1 MILASPYTQIFWNEY
16 QINQLRSDYH
26 IVFDNVITGK
36 LDIDRLALSL
46 HQLID
51 HYILLNSHLVF
62 NQGRLFWQQN
72 NTIVPLIELNND
84 QKVIE
89 KFIDQPFF
97 LDKGP
102 LYRFGIVSLDHNQYR
117 FIAIFHHALIDGT
130 HIDRFITLVTDGYN
144 NSSVPKANVED
155 QISILNAT
163 HQKQHDYVAALNQA
177 GSREIW
183 RDYLAGSVLNNAL
196 PYIKSNRN
204 HMVIKAF
211 TMPVADIHQRS
222 EALSISDFNILL
234 LSWGVLISKYCAS
247 ELSYINYPVKIK
259 TDEDIFFGAGIN
271 VNIAKIF
278 YEKSDTFKDIVS
290 KHQQMLAI
298 LADNKN
304 KHSYLPIADIVKS
317 SSIQH
322 LNVGFAN
329 TNLRKLPFD
338 FKDCQSRSLTQHY
351 VDMAGCDIL
360 LEYQRIN
367 SAYCF
372 RLKYNGALFSDQQ
385 IKAMTIH
392 YQTLVSEF
400 LQYPNKPVSQ
410 VSLLD
415 TAEYNKVVH
424 RWNQTDSTFP
434 KDKTLHQL
442 FEAEAAKAPD
452 NVALIC
458 DGQSLTYEELNQKS
472 NQLARAIQAQYL
484 NTTGSKLKPD
494 TPLAL
499 YLERSLEMI
508 ISILAVL
515 KAGGAYVPIDTELP
529 NGRIAYILQDSQSQ
543 LLLTQSRF
551 KKKLT
556 ECFNHIDYLWVDSP
570 DCYHFADD
578 NLNDPVRPDH
588 LAYIMYTSGT
598 TGQPKGVMVAHGS
611 IVNTVVSLFS
621 VYQLQPSDNVTV
633 FAAYVFDVFAA
644 EIWVTLFQGARGHL
658 LTDAVRQ
665 NVDKLSDYFIKHS
678 IYYAFIPPAILSL
691 LPQNKNY
698 AFKGII
704 FAGEPCAFQTGLYW
718 SKAYRLFNYYGPTE
732 AAIYASG
739 RLVSDQ
745 NINSIGRPINN
756 TKLYIVDKYMQTV
769 PIGVI
774 GELCISGAGLARG
787 YLNQPGLTKA
797 CFINNPF
804 ASKQD
809 MKNGYS
815 RLYKTGDLCR
825 FLPDGNIEYID
836 RNDSQVKLRGI
847 RVEIGEIES
856 ALNQINGIEQSI
868 VIAEK
873 RTIQGRQATV
883 LIAYYVA
890 SSELSETFMTGEL
903 LKTLPNYML
912 PVHFMRLEAL
922 PLTRSGK
929 IDRLALPKFDSF
941 LAETY
946 TLPSNDIEA
955 KLCGI
960 WSTLFN
966 VPSSQV
972 SVDQGFFSC
981 GGNSIIA
988 IEMTM
993 QIKQLF
999 NKEITVADIFK
1010 HQTIQAIANNIIQQE
1025 EKVAFIEKHTT
1036 KQALLSS
1043 QQQALWFIE
1052 TSESSGAAYH
1062 IPIEFILADNI
1073 CIEAVEKALAFI
1085 VKRHEVL
1092 HSVITVDASGNCE
1105 QRPISSTLTI
1115 EKHHCSNNSNYKNK
1129 REKFI
1134 HTAFDL
1140 CQLLPIRIGLFSVAA
1155 KAPRHYLVINFHHIA
1170 FDGWSIGIFL
1180 RELETSYLAYVC
1192 QKTPNLSPLPFQYKD
1207 YALWQQRYLSSHQF
1221 KEKLDYWCGQLIGF
1235 EPLNLI
1241 TDQPRP
1247 ATIDYHGDNIYFQ
1260 LNTKLSDQLR
1270 QLAAQQGVSLYS
1282 LLLSAF
1288 YILLYKYSSQADI
1301 VIGTPMANRQ
1311 FSEFRETIG
1320 CFVNSV
1326 ALRHRI
1332 NTDSSVK
1339 DFIAEIA
1346 RQVTSAQAHEDVPFE
1361 QVVKQLNI
1369 KPCADMHPIFQV
1381 FFSVQDFES
1390 INSDCPVG
1398 QWSITHDA
1406 LAIAKFDLSLFIN
1419 DAKAHLQGHINY
1431 ASALFEKNTIK
1442 RMCKHYQCILERLV
1456 KSTDAIIG
1464 EISLLDAREY
1474 QKIVDDWNQT
1484 DKAFSKDKTL
1494 PQLFEAQAAKTPN
1507 NIALIFEGQS
1517 MTYQELNQKSNQ
1529 LAWVILAQCLDN
1541 THSKLQPDTLIAL
1554 YLQRS
1559 FDMVI
1564 SILAVLKAG
1573 GAYVPIDP
1581 EFPKERINYILQDTG
1596 AKIILTQSRLIDHL
1610 NQLSRR
1616 MNCIAVDQ
1624 YNLKNIKSSN
1634 LPQYSQ
1640 PNNLAYVIY
1649 TSGTTG
1655 QPKGVCLPHQGI
1667 VNRIEW
1673 MQSEYQLNLNDRI
1686 LQKTPFTFDVSVW
1699 ELLWANCYGAA
1710 IVLARPNGHKD
1721 LDYLYNLIE
1730 KEKITITHF
1739 VPSMLD
1745 TLLENLSLSNRY
1757 LNPSLRYIF
1766 SSGEVLK
1773 EKTVNNCYELA
1784 KHDHFALH
1792 NLYGPTEASIDVT
1805 HTPCYK
1811 SKQVNIGSAIQN
1823 TRIYILDNKLS
1834 PMPIGLVGELYIGG
1848 AGLARGYLNQ
1858 PELTEAQFITNPFA
1872 SKKDIKNGYTRLY
1885 KTGDL
1890 CRFLADGNIEYIG
1903 RNDFQVKISGF
1914 RIELNEIEKAI
1925 SKINGIKQACVIA
1938 KSRTFG
1944 SHTQQYL
1951 AAFYVLDSS
1960 LRQSQEN
1967 KANKKA
1973 KITTGFL
1980 IEQLKKKL
1988 PNYMIPSS
1996 WTELEALPLTA
2007 NGKLDRK
2014 ALSNIVL
2021 NFSGIA
2027 QHKLRATGDLVQ
2039 QLTQVY
2045 AEVLAIDIDKI
2056 AIEASF
2062 FDLGGSSLLMMQL
2075 KHRLMAIDECKGLT
2089 VTDLFTYP
2097 SIQALINYLQKTP
2110 VSDHQDN
2117 SKKVLNR
2124 QENIAV
2130 IALSGAFSG
2139 SDNLQHFWQMI
2150 SQNLSG
2156 LTRFDIEYCRQQG
2169 VAEEALYNPDYIPV
2183 SGHISNI
2190 DYFDPAFWGISA
2202 HDAKL
2207 LDPQIR
2213 KFVEHCWYV
2222 LDSAGYAKERKRL
2235 KIDIVAGSGNA
2246 HYLYDNILH
2255 SKAADQLN
2263 LWEASVANSKDALA
2277 TKASYLLG
2285 LKGAATSINTACS
2298 TGLVTI
2304 VEACRKLGDGLC
2316 DMAIAGSV
2324 SLLLPHQI
2332 GYVYREGMIMSKD
2345 GHCRTFD
2352 ADASGTVTGS
2362 GVGAVLLKRLSD
2374 AEKDQ
2379 DNIIGVIA
2387 GYATNN
2393 DGDRK
2398 VSYTAPSVE
2407 GQRECIE
2414 EAIQAAGIASEM
2426 LDYIECHGTATVLGD
2441 PIEIRALDSAF
2452 KNTAT
2457 VKRETPC
2464 YLGAVK
2470 ANIGHTDSAAG
2481 FAGFAKVCLMLQ
2493 HKKIPAQ
2500 VDYDRPNPEIGIE
2513 NTPFT
2518 INRQHCDWQSHHEKP
2533 RYAGVSSFGIGGT
2546 NAHIILREY
2555 QPEPIIHDNEQ
2566 DQQISYILPLS
2577 AKSHQALQDYK
2588 TAFIVYLAETKTPF
2602 KDILY
2607 TLQARKSFFT
2617 HRLAV
2622 ACSNKTEAIKKLE
2635 GAEIINANSTINS
2648 PIKTVFMFPG
2658 QGMQY
2663 SDMTVSLYQ
2672 QDRDYQDYVDQC
2684 IYLIESYGYQA
2695 AEFRK
2700 ILFPSLYNKNKVL
2713 KNINN
2718 DLLIDHTKWS
2728 QLALFVVSFS
2738 LAKLLQKLGIKPDIL
2753 IGHSIGE
2760 YVAATL
2766 SGVFTL
2772 EDAIKLIFKRATL
2785 MQHMPFGAMLS
2796 VQASADEIMPLAK
2809 EYQCELAVINSPNHC
2824 VLSGDIPSIAHL
2836 KTRFDYKDIV
2846 AVILKTS
2853 HAYHSKMMDSAA
2865 IEYIHIINSV
2875 KLQQPSIPFVSNIS
2889 GDWADKSALDFMYWS
2904 DHIRKP
2910 VKFSQGIA
2918 TILHHHP
2925 NALFIEVGPGNSL
2938 SNFVTQHKNEYQK
2951 PPTVMDLIP
2960 SAKLA
2965 AANQHIPNTQTDLL
2979 ARLWCLGYPLKFS
2992 TIENPAIAA
3001 LPPYQFDYQSCWV
3014 RPLESYNRQAHKLS
3028 LLPQKYWLNKVVWKQ
3043 FGKLNSLFPGILKDK
3058 HALVITTETTPESLL
3073 RFSFKSTIILK
3084 LTNAVEGFKAV
3095 NKYQLFCNIASEK
3108 AYEALSQYLQAKE
3121 IDCVVDCTTLTREYC
3136 FTSGVLDQ
3144 CLENGFYA
3152 LFLVQKYLLCQCTIQ
3167 HYFLLTQGIAQIEKE
3182 DKVDPANG
3190 SLIGAI
3196 RVLRHEMPHIQ
3207 FSMVDVGYGEAL
3219 SLDGVINH
3227 IFSGSINPSGF
3238 PYAVRGNGL
3247 WIEAI
3252 ETIEEGNSQGQH
3264 LIRCDDVI
3272 LITGGLGGMG
3282 LSVAD
3287 YISQKNK
3294 VHFIL
3299 TSRTS
3304 SLSAKQSDI
3313 IKQIRDN
3320 HCTVEIHSGDVSN
3333 EEFIRT
3339 LISNIEKKYQK
3350 LSGVIHLA
3358 GSPPLSPEDKSIE
3371 NVKQAVAAK
3380 VYGISYILKF
3390 IDKENLRYFIMAS
3403 SLASIMGDV
3412 HRIEYCAAN
3421 SYLDYQVRLMN
3432 DALPFCQSLSINWL
3446 GWRKVGMAVAE
3457 EPVPRQNKL
3466 IDLNSVTAE
3475 EGSKLFY
3482 DLMKPAIC
3490 NQVIVSKFNIPKLKE
3505 KFFHRHCDQK
3515 ATDISDK
3522 LLEKNVSKACYDIA
3536 RLCLSVLEVDQI
3548 SIHDDLFNLG
3558 LSSLDAIRLLSALK
3572 EIGIFISIQQ
3582 LFELN
3587 SIDKIYS
3594 HHLSSTKINNI
3605 IQKSGSASERSLLL
3619 LRQSSNKAIGNIFFI
3634 HPVGGILVIYN
3645 SLIAQLS
3652 KRYNYYGLQNIN
3664 LYHYKKFNFKSFEAL
3679 AEYYLNEILTIQS
3692 TGEYILIGSSL
3703 GGALAYEIARQLEVS
3718 GRKVKFIAMIDAWAY
3733 FAKVFYSRA
3742 NFESNIGEQIKNQEI
3757 FGSLSGVDKQVFM
3770 DEGWK
3775 IMQLNLDYQPKASH
3789 SPIYLYKAS
3798 ILDKY
3803 YIHNGVCA
3811 DNGWQQYT
3819 DCKMKI
3825 YYIPGD
3831 HVSIHN
3837 NVNLS
3842 IMAKHLNQAL
3852 DSVDNKQ
3859 ELLLV

>member
-16 QINQLRSDYH
+16 QINQHRSDYH
-26 IVFDNVITGK
+26 IVFDNVIGK

-46 HQLID
+46 HQLIE

-72 NTIVPLIELNND
+72 NTIVPLIELNNE

-130 HIDRFITLVTDGYN
+130 HIDRFITLVTHGYN

-155 QISILNAT
+155 QISILNAI

-183 RDYLAGSVLNNAL
+183 RDYLAGGVLNNVL

-222 EALSISDFNILL
+222 EALSISDFNALL

-259 TDEDIFFGAGIN
+259 TDEDICFGAGIN

-298 LADNKN
+298 LTDNKN

-360 LEYQRIN
+360 LEYQQIN

-458 DGQSLTYEELNQKS
+458 DSQSLTYQELNQKS

-494 TPLAL
+494 TPVAL
-499 YLERSLEMI
+499 YLKRSLEMI

-704 FAGEPCAFQTGLYW
+704 FAGEPCAFETGLYW

-787 YLNQPGLTKA
+787 YLNQPELTKA

-890 SSELSETFMTGEL
+890 SAELTETFMTGEL

-946 TLPSNDIEA
+946 TLPSNAIEA

-1025 EKVAFIEKHTT
+1025 EKVAFIEKHIT

-1052 TSESSGAAYH
+1052 TSQSSDAAYH

-1105 QRPISSTLTI
+1105 QRPISSTLTV

-1155 KAPRHYLVINFHHIA
+1155 KAPKHYLVINFHHIA

-1192 QKTPNLSPLPFQYKD
+1192 QQTPNLSPLPFQYKD
-1207 YALWQQRYLSSHQF
+1207 YALWQQRYLSSRQF

-1247 ATIDYHGDNIYFQ
+1247 ATIDYHGDNVYFQ

-1332 NTDSSVK
+1332 KTDSSVK

-1369 KPCADMHPIFQV
+1369 KPCANMHPIFQV
-1381 FFSVQDFES
+1381 FFSVQGFES

-1456 KSTDAIIG
+1456 KSTDAIIS

-1517 MTYQELNQKSNQ
+1517 MTYQQLNQKSNQ

-1634 LPQYSQ
+1634 LPQYNQ
-1640 PNNLAYVIY
+1640 PNDLAYVIY

-1699 ELLWANCYGAA
+1699 ELLWANCYGAV

-1784 KHDHFALH
+1784 RHNHFALH

-1872 SKKDIKNGYTRLY
+1872 SKKDIKNGYTKLY

-1967 KANKKA
+1967 KANKKT

-2027 QHKLRATGDLVQ
+2027 QHKLRPTGDLVQ

-2124 QENIAV
+2124 KENIAV

-2304 VEACRKLGDGLC
+2304 VEACRKLVDGLC

-2426 LDYIECHGTATVLGD
+2426 MDYIECHGTATVLGD

-2518 INRQHCDWQSHHEKP
+2518 INRQHCDWQSNHKKP

-2555 QPEPIIHDNEQ
+2555 QSEPIIHDKEQ

-2672 QDRDYQDYVDQC
+2672 QDKDYQDYVDQC
-2684 IYLIESYGYQA
+2684 IYLIEAYGYQA
-2695 AEFRK
+2695 SEFRK

-2809 EYQCELAVINSPNHC
+2809 EYKCELAVINSPNHC
-2824 VLSGDIPSIAHL
+2824 VLSGDIPSIANL
-2836 KTRFDYKDIV
+2836 KTHFYYKDIV

-2865 IEYIHIINSV
+2865 IEYIHIVNSV
-2875 KLQQPSIPFVSNIS
+2875 KLQQPSIPFVSNVS

-2965 AANQHIPNTQTDLL
+2965 AASQHIPNTQTDLL

-2992 TIENPAIAA
+2992 AIENPAIAA

-3014 RPLESYNRQAHKLS
+3014 KKSNPKN
-3028 LLPQKYWLNKVVWKQ
+3028 
-3043 FGKLNSLFPGILKDK
+3043 NSLHPIDDMFYTKVWQSVDKTKGKAKQNLSGKNVLVFCNTVDSTLVDQFVGQLKQGGSNVIYAKQHLGMPFEIDNNLIVFDASKNEQLEALCHFIRHTINELNTTFYFSEYSHQEVVMFYHLFHRLYQKLTMQHTFISISYDNYAIVGTEKVSKMPSLIPSMIKSVALENPLIKVMHYDLLTNDNYSLFDYLGTILKTNDNHK
-3058 HALVITTETTPESLL
+3058 IYAL
-3073 RFSFKSTIILK
+3073 R
-3084 LTNAVEGFKAV
+3084 
-3095 NKYQLFCNIASEK
+3095 NKNIW
-3108 AYEALSQYLQAKE
+3108 KE
-3121 IDCVVDCTTLTREYC
+3121 IYKKIHISAMTKMDHLSMD
-3136 FTSGVLDQ
+3136 
-3144 CLENGFYA
+3144 
-3152 LFLVQKYLLCQCTIQ
+3152 
-3167 HYFLLTQGIAQIEKE
+3167 
-3182 DKVDPANG
+3182 NG
-3190 SLIGAI
+3190 S
-3196 RVLRHEMPHIQ
+3196 
-3207 FSMVDVGYGEAL
+3207 Y
-3219 SLDGVINH
+3219 
-3227 IFSGSINPSGF
+3227 
-3238 PYAVRGNGL
+3238 
-3247 WIEAI
+3247 
-3252 ETIEEGNSQGQH
+3252 
-3264 LIRCDDVI
+3264 
-3272 LITGGLGGMG
+3272 LITGGLGGIG
-3282 LSVAD
+3282 YTVAD
-3287 YISQKNK
+3287 YINQNTSGSTIILLGRMLKENLSKDKMQKLTLLTQSGNNVVYISHHLGFDNKDLLISKMSMLNINNLNLVLHAAGVGADSIMQAMNGDLCKITSPKILGTLELIEVAQKFPIQQFIACSSIASIVPSYGNMVYSAANLFLDELSFRAHQCVDRFISISFNQISNQGMAYNFIKKEKKSNYLNLNSITSHDIVGILNK
-3294 VHFIL
+3294 VLSCDRNHIVLSRCSINKIIDKTYLTQDNNSYADIAIVEPYNEKQYKIAKAFCSIL
-3299 TSRTS
+3299 GINKISLNDNFFNLGGD
-3304 SLSAKQSDI
+3304 SLSALQ
-3313 IKQIRDN
+3313 
-3320 HCTVEIHSGDVSN
+3320 
-3333 EEFIRT
+3333 
-3339 LISNIEKKYQK
+3339 LISELRSKANIA
-3350 LSGVIHLA
+3350 L
-3358 GSPPLSPEDKSIE
+3358 
-3371 NVKQAVAAK
+3371 
-3380 VYGISYILKF
+3380 
-3390 IDKENLRYFIMAS
+3390 
-3403 SLASIMGDV
+3403 SLADIV
-3412 HRIEYCAAN
+3412 HRN
-3421 SYLDYQVRLMN
+3421 TV
-3432 DALPFCQSLSINWL
+3432 
-3446 GWRKVGMAVAE
+3446 
-3457 EPVPRQNKL
+3457 
-3466 IDLNSVTAE
+3466 
-3475 EGSKLFY
+3475 
-3482 DLMKPAIC
+3482 
-3490 NQVIVSKFNIPKLKE
+3490 
-3505 KFFHRHCDQK
+3505 
-3515 ATDISDK
+3515 
-3522 LLEKNVSKACYDIA
+3522 
-3536 RLCLSVLEVDQI
+3536 
-3548 SIHDDLFNLG
+3548 
-3558 LSSLDAIRLLSALK
+3558 
-3572 EIGIFISIQQ
+3572 
-3582 LFELN
+3582 
-3587 SIDKIYS
+3587 DKIYKCS
-3594 HHLSSTKINNI
+3594 GELGESANTLVLLESNLATK
-3605 IQKSGSASERSLLL
+3605 
-3619 LRQSSNKAIGNIFFI
+3619 NIFFI
-3634 HPVGGILVIYN
+3634 HPVGGILAIYN

-3679 AEYYLNEILTIQS
+3679 AEYYLNEILTIQN

-3703 GGALAYEIARQLEVS
+3703 GGALAYEIARQLELS

-3742 NFESNIGEQIKNQEI
+3742 NFESNIDEQIKNQEI

-3789 SPIYLYKAS
+3789 SPICLYKAS

>member
-1 MILASPYTQIFWNEY
+1 MGIKEFTLPAAEIG
-16 QINQLRSDYH
+16 QLSD
-26 IVFDNVITGK
+26 
-36 LDIDRLALSL
+36 
-46 HQLID
+46 
-51 HYILLNSHLVF
+51 
-62 NQGRLFWQQN
+62 
-72 NTIVPLIELNND
+72 E
-84 QKVIE
+84 
-89 KFIDQPFF
+89 
-97 LDKGP
+97 
-102 LYRFGIVSLDHNQYR
+102 
-117 FIAIFHHALIDGT
+117 
-130 HIDRFITLVTDGYN
+130 
-144 NSSVPKANVED
+144 
-155 QISILNAT
+155 
-163 HQKQHDYVAALNQA
+163 
-177 GSREIW
+177 
-183 RDYLAGSVLNNAL
+183 
-196 PYIKSNRN
+196 
-204 HMVIKAF
+204 
-211 TMPVADIHQRS
+211 
-222 EALSISDFNILL
+222 LSISAFNVLL

-247 ELSYINYPVKIK
+247 ERSYINYPVKIK
-259 TDEDIFFGAGIN
+259 TDEDICFGAGIN

-322 LNVGFAN
+322 LNAGFAN

-338 FKDCQSRSLTQHY
+338 FKDCQGRSLTHHY

-360 LEYQRIN
+360 LEYQQIN
-367 SAYCF
+367 FAYCF

-458 DGQSLTYEELNQKS
+458 DGQSLTYQELNQKS

-494 TPLAL
+494 MPVAL

-543 LLLTQSRF
+543 LLLTQGRF

-556 ECFNHIDYLWVDSP
+556 ECFNHIDCLWVDSP
-570 DCYHFADD
+570 NCYHFSDD
-578 NLNDPVRPDH
+578 NLNDPVSPDH

-611 IVNTVVSLFS
+611 IINTVVSLFS
-621 VYQLQPSDNVTV
+621 VYQLQPLDNVTV

-644 EIWVTLFQGARGHL
+644 EIWVTLFQGARSHL

-698 AFKGII
+698 PFKGIV
-704 FAGEPCAFQTGLYW
+704 FAGEPCAFETGLYW

-745 NINSIGRPINN
+745 NINSIGRSINN

-809 MKNGYS
+809 IKNGYS

-825 FLPDGNIEYID
+825 FLHDGNTEYIG

-856 ALNQINGIEQSI
+856 TVNQINGIKQSI

-873 RTIQGRQATV
+873 KTIQGRQETV

-890 SSELSETFMTGEL
+890 SAELTETFITGEL
-903 LKTLPNYML
+903 LKTLPNYMI
-912 PVHFMRLEAL
+912 PVHFMRLETL

-941 LAETY
+941 LAKTY

-1025 EKVAFIEKHTT
+1025 EKVAFIKKHTT

-1052 TSESSGAAYH
+1052 TSESSGAAYY

-1073 CIEAVEKALAFI
+1073 SIEAVEKALAFI

-1105 QRPISSTLTI
+1105 QSPISSTLTI

-1129 REKFI
+1129 RKKFI

-1140 CQLLPIRIGLFSVAA
+1140 RQLLPIRIGLFSVAA
-1155 KAPRHYLVINFHHIA
+1155 KAPKYYLVINFHHIA

-1192 QKTPNLSPLPFQYKD
+1192 QQTPNLSPLPFQYKD
-1207 YALWQQRYLSSHQF
+1207 YALWQQRYLSSRQF

-1235 EPLNLI
+1235 EPLNLT

-1247 ATIDYHGDNIYFQ
+1247 ATIDCHGDNVYFQ

-1332 NTDSSVK
+1332 KTDSSIK

-1456 KSTDAIIG
+1456 EPTDAIIG

-1484 DKAFSKDKTL
+1484 DKVFSKDKTL

-1517 MTYQELNQKSNQ
+1517 MTYQQLNQKSNQ

-1554 YLQRS
+1554 CLQRS

-1581 EFPKERINYILQDTG
+1581 EFPKERIDYILQDTS
-1596 AKIILTQSRLIDHL
+1596 AKIILTQSQLIDNL
-1610 NQLSRR
+1610 NQLSRKI
-1616 MNCIAVDQ
+1616 NCIAVDQ

-1640 PNNLAYVIY
+1640 PNDLAYVIY
-1649 TSGTTG
+1649 TSGTTR
-1655 QPKGVCLPHQGI
+1655 QPKEVCLPHQGI

-1673 MQSEYQLNLNDRI
+1673 MQSEYQLNLNDRV

-1699 ELLWANCYGAA
+1699 ELLWANCYGAV

-1757 LNPSLRYIF
+1757 LNPSLCYIF

-1784 KHDHFALH
+1784 KHNHFALH

-1823 TRIYILDNKLS
+1823 TRVYILDNKLS

-1858 PELTEAQFITNPFA
+1858 PELTEAQFITNRFA
-1872 SKKDIKNGYTRLY
+1872 SKKDIKNGYTKLY

-1944 SHTQQYL
+1944 SHTQEYL

-1960 LRQSQEN
+1960 LRQSQKN

-2027 QHKLRATGDLVQ
+2027 QHKLRPTGNLVQ

-2056 AIEASF
+2056 AIEVSF

-2124 QENIAV
+2124 KENIAV

-2207 LDPQIR
+2207 LDPQIL

-2255 SKAADQLN
+2255 SKAADQVN

-2398 VSYTAPSVE
+2398 VSYTAPSIE

-2441 PIEIRALDSAF
+2441 PIEIKALDSAF

-2470 ANIGHTDSAAG
+2470 ASIGHTDSAAG

-2518 INRQHCDWQSHHEKP
+2518 INRQHCDWQSNHEKP

-2555 QPEPIIHDNEQ
+2555 RPEPIIHDNEQ

-2672 QDRDYQDYVDQC
+2672 QDKDYQDYVDQC
-2684 IYLIESYGYQA
+2684 IHLIEAYGYQA
-2695 AEFRK
+2695 AEFK
-2700 ILFPSLYNKNKVL
+2700 QILFPSLYNKNKVL
-2713 KNINN
+2713 KNIND

-2728 QLALFVVSFS
+2728 QLTLFVVSFS

-2760 YVAATL
+2760 YVAANL

-2824 VLSGDIPSIAHL
+2824 VLSGNISSIATL
-2836 KTRFDYKDIV
+2836 KTRLDCKDIV
-2846 AVILKTS
+2846 TVILKTS
-2853 HAYHSKMMDSAA
+2853 HAYHSKMMGSAA
-2865 IEYIHIINSV
+2865 TDYIHTVNSV
-2875 KLQQPSIPFVSNIS
+2875 KLQQPKIPFVSNVS

-2918 TILHHHP
+2918 TILHHQP

-2951 PPTVMDLIP
+2951 SPTVMDLIP

-2965 AANQHIPNTQTDLL
+2965 AASQHIPNTQTDLL
-2979 ARLWCLGYPLKFS
+2979 ARLWCLGYLLQFS

-3014 RPLESYNRQAHKLS
+3014 KKSKPKN
-3028 LLPQKYWLNKVVWKQ
+3028 
-3043 FGKLNSLFPGILKDK
+3043 NSLHPIDDMFYAKVWQSVDKTKGKAKQNLSGKNVLVFCNTVDSTLVDQFVGQLKQSGSNVIYAKQHLGMPFEIDNNLIVFDASKNEQLEALCHFIKHTINELNTTFYFSEYSHQEVVMFYHLFHRLYQKLTMQHTFISISYDNYAIVGTEKVSKMPSLIPSMVKSVALENPLIKVMHYDLLTNDNYSLFDYLGTILKTNDNHK
-3058 HALVITTETTPESLL
+3058 IYAL
-3073 RFSFKSTIILK
+3073 R
-3084 LTNAVEGFKAV
+3084 
-3095 NKYQLFCNIASEK
+3095 NKNIW
-3108 AYEALSQYLQAKE
+3108 KE
-3121 IDCVVDCTTLTREYC
+3121 IYKKIHISAMTKMDHLSMD
-3136 FTSGVLDQ
+3136 
-3144 CLENGFYA
+3144 
-3152 LFLVQKYLLCQCTIQ
+3152 
-3167 HYFLLTQGIAQIEKE
+3167 
-3182 DKVDPANG
+3182 NG
-3190 SLIGAI
+3190 S
-3196 RVLRHEMPHIQ
+3196 
-3207 FSMVDVGYGEAL
+3207 Y
-3219 SLDGVINH
+3219 
-3227 IFSGSINPSGF
+3227 
-3238 PYAVRGNGL
+3238 
-3247 WIEAI
+3247 
-3252 ETIEEGNSQGQH
+3252 
-3264 LIRCDDVI
+3264 
-3272 LITGGLGGMG
+3272 LITGGLGGIG
-3282 LSVAD
+3282 YTVAD
-3287 YISQKNK
+3287 YINQNTSGSTIILLGRRLKENLSKDKMQKLTLLMQSGNNVVYISHHLGFDNKDLLISKMSMLNINNLNLVLHAAGVGADSIMQAMNGDLFKITSPKILGTLELIEVAQKFPIQQFIACSSIASIVPSYGNMVYSAANLFLDELSFRAHQCVGRFISISFNQISNQGMAYNFIKKEKKSNYLNLNSITSHDIVGILNK
-3294 VHFIL
+3294 VLSCDRNHIVLSRCSINKIIDKTYLTQDNNSYADIAIVEPYNEKQYKIAKAFCSIL
-3299 TSRTS
+3299 GINKISLNDNFFNLGGD
-3304 SLSAKQSDI
+3304 SLSALQ
-3313 IKQIRDN
+3313 
-3320 HCTVEIHSGDVSN
+3320 
-3333 EEFIRT
+3333 
-3339 LISNIEKKYQK
+3339 LISELRSKANIA
-3350 LSGVIHLA
+3350 L
-3358 GSPPLSPEDKSIE
+3358 
-3371 NVKQAVAAK
+3371 
-3380 VYGISYILKF
+3380 
-3390 IDKENLRYFIMAS
+3390 
-3403 SLASIMGDV
+3403 SLADIV
-3412 HRIEYCAAN
+3412 HRN
-3421 SYLDYQVRLMN
+3421 TV
-3432 DALPFCQSLSINWL
+3432 
-3446 GWRKVGMAVAE
+3446 
-3457 EPVPRQNKL
+3457 
-3466 IDLNSVTAE
+3466 
-3475 EGSKLFY
+3475 
-3482 DLMKPAIC
+3482 
-3490 NQVIVSKFNIPKLKE
+3490 
-3505 KFFHRHCDQK
+3505 
-3515 ATDISDK
+3515 
-3522 LLEKNVSKACYDIA
+3522 
-3536 RLCLSVLEVDQI
+3536 
-3548 SIHDDLFNLG
+3548 
-3558 LSSLDAIRLLSALK
+3558 
-3572 EIGIFISIQQ
+3572 
-3582 LFELN
+3582 
-3587 SIDKIYS
+3587 DKIYKCS
-3594 HHLSSTKINNI
+3594 GELGESANTLVLLENNLATK
-3605 IQKSGSASERSLLL
+3605 
-3619 LRQSSNKAIGNIFFI
+3619 NIFFI
-3634 HPVGGILVIYN
+3634 HPVGG
-3645 SLIAQLS
+3645 
-3652 KRYNYYGLQNIN
+3652 
-3664 LYHYKKFNFKSFEAL
+3664 
-3679 AEYYLNEILTIQS
+3679 
-3692 TGEYILIGSSL
+3692 
-3703 GGALAYEIARQLEVS
+3703 
-3718 GRKVKFIAMIDAWAY
+3718 Y
-3733 FAKVFYSRA
+3733 F
-3742 NFESNIGEQIKNQEI
+3742 SNIQ
-3757 FGSLSGVDKQVFM
+3757 FA
-3770 DEGWK
+3770 
-3775 IMQLNLDYQPKASH
+3775 Y
-3789 SPIYLYKAS
+3789 
-3798 ILDKY
+3798 
-3803 YIHNGVCA
+3803 C
-3811 DNGWQQYT
+3811 
-3819 DCKMKI
+3819 
-3825 YYIPGD
+3825 
-3831 HVSIHN
+3831 
-3837 NVNLS
+3837 
-3842 IMAKHLNQAL
+3842 
-3852 DSVDNKQ
+3852 SVIQ
-3859 ELLLV
+3859 TL